1 LKVDLTRRPDVGGLV
16 RFSTH
21 LNLPSCWGTPSRP
34 NRCTPE
40 ENVMKGSKLLLLG
53 WLMAF
58 CCAILTPALQA
69 QYRGSLRGTVSD
81 PSGAVISDATVTL
94 VNKQTNSTMT
104 STSDKN

>member
-1 LKVDLTRRPDVGGLV
+1 
-16 RFSTH
+16 
-21 LNLPSCWGTPSRP
+21 
-34 NRCTPE
+34 
-40 ENVMKGSKLLLLG
+40 MKSSKLLLLG
-53 WLMAF
+53 WLMVF

-104 STSDKN
+104 STSDKRHLISTPPPAPYRITVMHGVSKAGA